1 LESMQTT
8 AKETLKIN
16 PFRQLK
22 RTHTCG
28 ELKPSH
34 VEKKVILNGWVSVA
48 RDHGGVIFVDLR
60 DRYGITQVVFKP
72 EVVSAEIMEKAHS
85 LRSEYVVSV
94 SGIIE
99 RRPQGME
106 NPKLPTGEIELLAEN
121 VEILNESKTP
131 PFEISEDC
139 QASEDVR
146 LYYRFLDLRRPSL
159 QYKLKLRHIAA
170 LSVRNYLHS
179 RGFYEIETP
188 LLMRSTPEGARDY
201 IVPSRVN
208 RGKFYALPQS
218 PQLLKQILMISGF
231 DRYFQLARC
240 LRDEDLRADRQP
252 EFTQIDMEMA
262 FVTQED
268 VWEVIEGMMAQLF
281 KDTLGITLTLPFPRL
296 TYRQSMDRYGLDKP
310 DTRFDWELV
319 DLTGFGAKT
328 NFKVFSETAKKGG
341 AIKALTI
348 PRAAEL
354 TRSQLD
360 KIEEK
365 AKQFGAKGL
374 AYITNENG
382 ELKSPILKFFSEEQK
397 KQLVSPLGL
406 KEGHISFIVAD
417 RWETACTV
425 LGRLRIDF
433 ARDLKIIPENKWN
446 LLWIYEFPVFEYNAS
461 EKRFDAMHNI
471 VTCPYEEDQPKLD
484 EGFATSI
491 SNDDPSHPWNYIRG
505 YQYDLV
511 LNGSEIASGGIRI
524 HRRDLQ
530 EKVLEILGINKERA
544 ERMFGFLLRALE
556 YGAPPHGGIAPGF
569 DRIVALLT
577 GSDNIR
583 DVIAFPKTAAAQSP
597 MDGSPAEVD
606 PRQLDELGIRLIE
619 DGNSKGKK

>member
-1 LESMQTT
+1 MET
-8 AKETLKIN
+8 ATAQELKIKA
-16 PFRQLK
+16 FRDWK

-28 ELKPSH
+28 KLK
-34 VEKKVILNGWVSVA
+34 KKDIGQTVILNGWVSVA
-48 RDHGGVIFVDLR
+48 RDHGGVIFIDFR
-60 DRYGITQVVFKP
+60 DRYGVTQVVFKP
-72 EVVSAEIMEKAHS
+72 EVVGPEIMAKAHS
-85 LRSEYVVSV
+85 LRSEWVVSIKGKV
-94 SGIIE
+94 E
-99 RRPQGME
+99 ARPTGME
-106 NPKLPTGEIELLAEN
+106 NPKLTTGEIEVLAEA
-121 VEILNESKTP
+121 VEVFNDSKTP
-131 PFEISEDC
+131 PFEISDEC

-146 LYYRFLDLRRPSL
+146 LFYRFLDLRRPVMSE
-159 QYKLKLRHIAA
+159 KFRVRHVAA

-201 IVPSRVN
+201 IVPSRTN

-268 VWEVIEGMMAQLF
+268 VWEVIEGMMAALF
-281 KDTLGITLTLPFPRL
+281 KDTLKLNLTLPFPRL
-296 TYRQSMDRYGLDKP
+296 TYREAMNRYGTDKP
-310 DTRFDWELV
+310 DTRFGWELV
-319 DLTGFGAKT
+319 DLTNFGAKT
-328 NFKVFSETAKKGG
+328 GFKVFAETAKKGG

-348 PRAAEL
+348 PKPPEF

-360 KIEEK
+360 LLEDQ
-365 AKQFGAKGL
+365 AKQYGAKGL
-374 AYITNENG
+374 ANFINEAG
-382 ELKSPILKFFSEEQK
+382 ELKSPLLKFFSENEK
-397 KQLVSPLGL
+397 KELVNLLGL
-406 KEGHISFIVAD
+406 KEGHIAFIVAD
-417 RWETACTV
+417 RWEIACTV
-425 LGRLRIDF
+425 LGRLRN
-433 ARDLKIIPENKWN
+433 DLAKKFKVIPENKWN
-446 LLWIYEFPVFEYNAS
+446 HLWVYEFPVFEYNAG
-461 EKRFDAMHNI
+461 ENRFDAMHNI
-471 VTCPYEEDQPKLD
+471 VTCPYEEDLPKLD
-484 EGFATSI
+484 EGFATPLPL
-491 SNDDPSHPWNYIRG
+491 NDPAHPWNHIRG

-524 HRRDLQ
+524 HKRSIQ
-530 EKVLEILGINKERA
+530 EKVLQILGINKERA

-569 DRIVALLT
+569 DRIVALLV

-583 DVIAFPKTAAAQSP
+583 DVIAFPKTSAGQSL

-606 PRQLDELGIRLIE
+606 PRQLEELGIRLFDDE
-619 DGNSKGKK
+619 NSKGKK

>member
-1 LESMQTT
+1 M
-8 AKETLKIN
+8 
-16 PFRQLK
+16 K

-28 ELKPSH
+28 ELGAKDIG
-34 VEKKVILNGWVSVA
+34 KKAVLNGWVATS

-60 DRYGITQVVFKP
+60 DRYGVTQTVFKP
-72 EVVSAEIMEKAHS
+72 EVLSPEQMQKAHS
-85 LRSEYVVSV
+85 LRSEYVIAVKGKV
-94 SGIIE
+94 E
-99 RRPQGME
+99 RRPAGME
-106 NPKLPTGEIELLAEN
+106 NPKLSTGEIELLVEDL
-121 VEILNESKTP
+121 EILNESKTP

-139 QASEDVR
+139 QAAEDIR

-159 QYKLKLRHIAA
+159 QYKMRTRHAAA

-262 FVTQED
+262 FVNQED
-268 VWEVIEGMMAQLF
+268 VWEVTEGMMAQLF
-281 KDTLGITLTLPFPRL
+281 KDTLGLAVPTPFPRL
-296 TYRQSMDRYGLDKP
+296 TYREAMDRFGLDKP
-310 DTRFDWELV
+310 DTRFGWELA
-319 DLTGFGAKT
+319 DLTQFGAKT
-328 NFKVFSETAKKGG
+328 NFKVFAETAQKGG
-341 AIKALTI
+341 AVKALTI
-348 PRAAEL
+348 PKPAEF

-360 KIEEK
+360 LLEDQ

-374 AYITNENG
+374 AYITSENG
-382 ELKSPILKFFSEEQK
+382 ELKSPILKFFSEEEK
-397 KQLVSPLGL
+397 KQLGLLLGL
-406 KEGHISFIVAD
+406 KEGHISFLVAD

-425 LGRLRIDF
+425 LGRLR
-433 ARDLKIIPENKWN
+433 AELAKRLKVIPDDKWN
-446 LLWIYEFPVFEYNAS
+446 LLWIYEFPVFEYNAG

-471 VTCPYEEDQPKLD
+471 VTCPYEEDWTKLD
-484 EGFATSI
+484 EGFSTSTPA
-491 SNDDPSHPWNYIRG
+491 DDPAHPWSRIRG

-530 EKVLEILGINKERA
+530 EKVLQILGINKERA

-583 DVIAFPKTAAAQSP
+583 DVIAFPKTSAAQSL

-606 PRQLDELGIRLIE
+606 PRQLEELGIRLVEE
-619 DGNSKGKK
+619 DGKGKR